1 MKAFEDFFGSRPQ
14 VPQGLIP
21 IVIEKSGNGERAWDI
36 FSRLLK
42 ERIVY
47 VSGPINGYSADIVIA
62 QLLFLNS
69 EQSNKDISMYINSP
83 GGHVTAG
90 LGMYDTMQFIE
101 ADVATYCIGQCA
113 SMGAVLL
120 SGGAKDKRFSL
131 PNSRIMIHQP
141 SGGTYGT
148 ASDMELSI
156 KEINRLKKIL
166 YEIMA
171 KHCPNRTAEELDA
184 ACDRDNFMSPV
195 EAKEFGLIDH
205 VIETIKSGGDKTA
218 DK

>member
-1 MKAFEDFFGSRPQ
+1 MFAPGIGNFPGGAGLPAN
-14 VPQGLIP
+14 LIP

-69 EQSNKDISMYINSP
+69 EGGDKDVSMYINSP
-83 GGHVTAG
+83 GGVITAG
-90 LGMYDTMQFIE
+90 LGIYDTMQFIS

-120 SGGAKDKRFSL
+120 GGGAEDKRFSL

-141 SGGTYGT
+141 SGGTWGT
-148 ASDMELSI
+148 ASDMELTI
-156 KEINRLKKIL
+156 NEINRLKKIL
-166 YEIMA
+166 YEIMG
-171 KHCPNRTAEELDA
+171 KHSNKSPEELEK
-184 ACDRDNFMSPV
+184 ACDRDNFMSPE
-195 EAKEFGLIDH
+195 EAKEFGLLDH
-205 VIETIKSGGDKTA
+205 VIATSKPAE
-218 DK
+218 